1 MARDDGTGALR
12 DWLRTCPEIEGEAAF
27 GVDFLG
33 AEAGSWAL
41 CGAAS
46 DLKRRENILG
56 EAALADR
63 QSREYRLD
71 YRGSCG
77 ASAAQNLA
85 NLARLEAVAEWVRAQ
100 NALGL
105 LPVWAGGRATAVL
118 PAKTVEAEA
127 VAGDAARYRLRLR
140 MDYEWDAPAG
150 A

>member
-12 DWLRTCPEIEGEAAF
+12 DWLRTCPEIDREAAF
-27 GVDFLG
+27 GVDYLG

-56 EAALADR
+56 EAALEDR

-71 YRGSCG
+71 YRGSCV

-85 NLARLEAVAEWVRAQ
+85 NLERLEAVAEWMRVQ
-100 NALGL
+100 NALGA
-105 LPVWAGGRATAVL
+105 LPAWEGGHATAVL

-127 VAGDAARYRLRLR
+127 LAGAAARYRLRLR
-140 MDYEWDAPAG
+140 MDYEWDAPVG

>member
-12 DWLRTCPEIEGEAAF
+12 DWLRTCPEIEREAAF
-27 GVDFLG
+27 GVDYLG
-33 AEAGSWAL
+33 AEVGSWAL

-46 DLKRRENILG
+46 EMKRRENILG

-71 YRGSCG
+71 YRGACG

-85 NLARLEAVAEWVRAQ
+85 NLGRLETVADWIRAQ
-100 NALGL
+100 NASGA
-105 LPVWAGGRATAVL
+105 LPVWEDGRATAVL
-118 PAKTVEAEA
+118 PAKTAEVEN

-140 MDYEWDAPAG
+140 MDYQWDASAD